1 MEASEETDINSGGLT
16 LHAKLHPPVKQ
27 CCQRSGEAGRSGPLP
42 EEKWL
47 AGSQEEVGK
56 VLAEN
61 VTLWNHLLLFIQ

>member
-1 MEASEETDINSGGLT
+1 MLFRSGLT

-27 CCQRSGEAGRSGPLP
+27 CCQRSGEVGRSGPLP